1 MNNQFGKL
9 NVKRDIE
16 EEVDDQGE
24 FQKDIRKDQ
33 NLPVMNNTNI
43 NKNQLVCMLCFLFE
57 YLN

>member
-1 MNNQFGKL
+1 MNNQFGIL

-24 FQKDIRKDQ
+24 FQKVIRKGK

-43 NKNQLVCMLCFLFE
+43 NKNQLVRILYFST
-57 YLN
+57 